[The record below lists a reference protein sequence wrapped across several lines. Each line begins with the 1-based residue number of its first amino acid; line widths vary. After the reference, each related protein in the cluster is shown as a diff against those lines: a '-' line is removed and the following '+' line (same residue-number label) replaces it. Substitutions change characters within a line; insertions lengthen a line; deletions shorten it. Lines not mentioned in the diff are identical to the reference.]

1 MSRVVNPAR
10 RSLLS
15 SIVAGAGAVVLG
27 TSETQA
33 QTSPAEPKVNPGY
46 TPVRTLNGSTLPFEM
61 KDGVKEFRLVAEEVD
76 HEFAPGTT
84 AKCWG
89 YNGSTPGPT
98 IEAVEGDRI
107 RILVTNNLPEHTTI
121 HWHGILLPSGM
132 DGVGGLN
139 QPTIKPGE
147 TFAYEFDLNQS
158 GTHMYH
164 PHADEMV
171 QLAVGMM
178 GMFIIHP
185 KDGEPQKID
194 RDYVLML
201 HNWAIHPGTY
211 RPDPSVMTEFDLW
224 TINSKVFPAIEY
236 PIAQRGDRV
245 RIRIGNLS
253 MWNHPM
259 HLHGHQFHVTGSDGG
274 RWPEAQ
280 WRSETTEIVGVG
292 QTRDI
297 EFDAIP
303 GDWAFHCHFSHH
315 TMNAMG
321 HEIPNPL
328 GVDQSQVAMRIMSK
342 IPGFMAMG
350 ETGMGEHQDH
360 SMHMKGPENTLPMMM
375 GDGPFGNLEMGGM
388 FTVVKIRETLDGVG
402 DPGWYENPP
411 GTVAYKVS

>member
-1 MSRVVNPAR
+1 
-10 RSLLS
+10 
-15 SIVAGAGAVVLG
+15 
-27 TSETQA
+27 
-33 QTSPAEPKVNPGY
+33 
-46 TPVRTLNGSTLPFEM
+46 
-61 KDGVKEFRLVAEEVD
+61 
-76 HEFAPGTT
+76 
-84 AKCWG
+84 
-89 YNGSTPGPT
+89 
-98 IEAVEGDRI
+98 
-107 RILVTNNLPEHTTI
+107 
-121 HWHGILLPSGM
+121 
-132 DGVGGLN
+132 
-139 QPTIKPGE
+139 
-147 TFAYEFDLNQS
+147 
-158 GTHMYH
+158 MYH

-185 KDGEPQKID
+185 KDGELQAID

-236 PIAQRGDRV
+236 PIAQAGERV

-259 HLHGHQFHVTGSDGG
+259 HLHGHKYWVTGSDGG
-274 RWPEAQ
+274 RWPKSL
-280 WRSETTEIVGVG
+280 WRPETTEIVGVG

-297 EFDAIP
+297 EFDAVP

-321 HEIPNPL
+321 HEVPNPL

-350 ETGMGEHQDH
+350 ENGMGEHQDH

-388 FTVVKIRETLDGVG
+388 FTVVKVRDTLDGEG
-402 DPGWYENPP
+402 DPGWYDNPP